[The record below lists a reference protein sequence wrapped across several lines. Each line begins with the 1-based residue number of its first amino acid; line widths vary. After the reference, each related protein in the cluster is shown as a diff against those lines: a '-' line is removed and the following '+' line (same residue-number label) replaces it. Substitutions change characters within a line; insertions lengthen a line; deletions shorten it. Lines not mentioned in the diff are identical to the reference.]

1 MADGTRRAVLHASLL
16 RPKLL
21 AGGERQALIWN
32 FGAAFLLVLATR
44 TVIGILA
51 AVVLSAIVQGILV
64 ALAKRDAQM
73 IEVANRGL
81 KYQHF
86 YGTAPTLDAEPAQAH
101 TQKQPPITYLVYAFQ
116 SLIKGKKQHA

>member
-1 MADGTRRAVLHASLL
+1 MATGTRRAVLHTSLI

-21 AGGERQALIWN
+21 AGGERRAVILN
-32 FGAAFLLVLATR
+32 FGAAFLLIIITR
-44 TVIGILA
+44 TFVGILA

-73 IEVANRGL
+73 IEVSNRNM
-81 KYQHF
+81 KYQQF
-86 YGTAPTLDAEPAQAH
+86 YGTAPTLDAEPAEAH